1 VSKDVASENAASESS
16 TASSVAE
23 DNGQDEQQEPR
34 EVTVAVAGKPISPRA
49 VDADRGKTVPIPI
62 QFVYREA
69 TFTPDGEKAAD
80 LLLQYVKLG
89 KFPVITLSGH
99 ADERGS
105 PGLNMALSKD
115 RLETVEKHL
124 RSGGY
129 KGRLI
134 LLPKGET
141 EPYSGVDRAS

>member
-1 VSKDVASENAASESS
+1 MVDSAARDKASREQSVAVAAGSADGDARAASEGVVSKDVASENAASESS

-105 PGLNMALSKD
+105 PGLNM
-115 RLETVEKHL
+115 
-124 RSGGY
+124 
-129 KGRLI
+129 
-134 LLPKGET
+134 
-141 EPYSGVDRAS
+141 